1 VNRPILSAALVA
13 AVSAVSAYLV
23 VSSGPKSAAAA
34 DNARQSASVGATTAP
49 NWIARSNEFASLLIE
64 IEKKHSP
71 ESASADGLSQYDDKI
86 SVATHEDDEA
96 ENSETRAALA
106 KLREQLPKEQD
117 KYVRQDLEIM
127 IHSTQLQLKRHDFAE
142 AHQVPFHNV
151 SGAVFQGLR
160 VLLDD
165 QVAPERRP
173 TAVVRLRKYAGM
185 EPGYTPFA
193 DQVRKLTEL
202 QMAKPSM
209 IYPAKASV
217 ETALSRNPLYM
228 DGIAELF
235 KQYKLQGW
243 EEPYSKLKAQLTA
256 YDQWVKTEILPKA
269 RIDFR
274 QPPELYALGLEGYG
288 IDIPPAELAAMAH
301 KAFAEYQS
309 EMQTIASQIAKQRG
323 WPSPDYRDVIKKL
336 KENQL
341 VGDAILP
348 FYKDRLKEIE
358 GIVVKEKL
366 VSLPDRSARIR
377 IATPAE
383 SAQQPAPH
391 MVPPPL
397 LHNTGQQ
404 GEFVLPLNMPAAAG
418 SAKAEKVDDYTFDAA
433 SWTLIAHEARPGHE
447 LQFDSMIEHGVSL
460 ARSRY
465 AFNSTNVE
473 GWGLYAE
480 YITKPFMPLEGEL
493 ISLQFRLLRAERAYL
508 DPELQAGKIQPADAM
523 KALTQEGVFS
533 VPFANQEVE
542 RYTFRAPGQAN
553 SYFYGYTKLLQLRK
567 DTEAAL
573 GPKFDQKKFHDFIL
587 AQGLL
592 PPDLMRKAVM
602 EDFVPVAKA
611 SAVGSGNDSAPQNE
625 PHARSVLFRE
635 NEPYHG
641 GVNLRANDPRPK
653 PVIVRASDEDA
664 RRTSTVPTP
673 PTRSGSAIH

>member
-1 VNRPILSAALVA
+1 VTKRILGLALVA
-13 AVSAVSAYLV
+13 TV
-23 VSSGPKSAAAA
+23 SAAAA
-34 DNARQSASVGATTAP
+34 FIAVVPASRSAADAGSPSQTPSSAP
-49 NWIARSNEFASLLIE
+49 SQPDKSWIARSNEFASLLIDV
-64 IEKKHSP
+64 EKKHSP
-71 ESASADGLSQYDDKI
+71 ESASADGLSQYDEKV
-86 SVATHEDDEA
+86 SVATHDDDLA
-96 ENSETRAALA
+96 EISETRAVLA
-106 KLREQLPKEQD
+106 KLQEQRPREQN

-127 IHSTQLQLKRHDFAE
+127 VHNTQLQLKRHDFAE
-142 AHQVPFHNV
+142 EHQIIYHNP
-151 SGAVFQGLR
+151 SAGIFQGLR

-173 TAVVRLRKYAGM
+173 AAVVRLRKYTGL

-202 QMAKPSM
+202 QLAKSNM
-209 IYPAKASV
+209 IYPSKASV
-217 ETALSRNPLYM
+217 ETALSRNALYV

-243 EEPYSKLKAQLTA
+243 EQPYAKLREQLAA
-256 YDQWVKTEILPKA
+256 YDQWVRITILPKA
-269 RIDFR
+269 RTDFR

-288 IDIPPAELAAMAH
+288 IDIPPADLAAMAH
-301 KAFAEYQS
+301 QAFAEYQV
-309 EMQTIASQIAKQRG
+309 EMQTIAAQIAKQHG
-323 WPSPDYRDVIKKL
+323 WPINDYRDVVKKL

-341 VGDAILP
+341 VGESILP

-358 GIVVKEKL
+358 GIIVNEKL
-366 VSLPDRSARIR
+366 VSLPDRPARIR
-377 IATPAE
+377 IGTPAE

-397 LHNTGQQ
+397 LNNTGQQ

-447 LQFDSMIEHGVSL
+447 LQFDSMIEHGVSI

-480 YITKPFMPLEGEL
+480 YITKPYMPLEGQL
-493 ISLQFRLLRAERAYL
+493 ISLQFRLLRAERAFL

-523 KALTQEGVFS
+523 KALTQDGVFS

-542 RYTFRAPGQAN
+542 RYTFRSPGQAN

-573 GPKFDQKKFHDFIL
+573 GPKFSAKNFHDFIL

-592 PPDLMRKAVM
+592 PPDLMRKAVT
-602 EDFVPVAKA
+602 EDFIPA
-611 SAVGSGNDSAPQNE
+611 
-625 PHARSVLFRE
+625 ARIAA
-635 NEPYHG
+635 HQ
-641 GVNLRANDPRPK
+641 
-653 PVIVRASDEDA
+653 
-664 RRTSTVPTP
+664 
-673 PTRSGSAIH
+673 

>member
-1 VNRPILSAALVA
+1 MIRRILGVAVITAITAA
-13 AVSAVSAYLV
+13 AVYVAFASDSAF
-23 VSSGPKSAAAA
+23 AAANA
-34 DNARQSASVGATTAP
+34 ARQAP
-49 NWIARSNEFASLLIE
+49 VSTPDQGDKSWIARSNEFANLLIE
-64 IEKKHSP
+64 VEKKHAP
-71 ESASADGLSQYDDKI
+71 ESASADGLSQYDEKI
-86 SVATHEDDEA
+86 SAATHEDDVA
-96 ENSETRAALA
+96 ATSENRAVLA
-106 KLREQLPKEQD
+106 KLQDQLPKEQN

-127 IHSTQLQLKRHDFAE
+127 IHSTQLQLKQHDFAE
-142 AHQVPFHNV
+142 SHQIPYLNA
-151 SGAVFQGLR
+151 SGAVYQGLR

-173 TAVVRLRKYAGM
+173 AAIVRLRKYAGL
-185 EPGYTPFA
+185 EPGYTPFT
-193 DQVRKLTEL
+193 DRLRKLTEL
-202 QMAKPSM
+202 QLAKTSM
-209 IYPAKASV
+209 IYPAKARV
-217 ETALSRNPLYM
+217 ETALSRNTLYV
-228 DGIAELF
+228 DGIADLF

-243 EEPYSKLKAQLTA
+243 EEPYAKLKEQLTA
-256 YDQWVKTEILPKA
+256 YDRWVTSEILPKA
-269 RIDFR
+269 RTDFR

-301 KAFAEYQS
+301 KAFTEYQA
-309 EMQTIASQIAKQRG
+309 EMQTIAAQVAKQHG
-323 WPSPDYRDVIKKL
+323 WPSSDYRDVIRKL

-348 FYKDRLKEIE
+348 FYKDRLKDIE
-358 GIVVKEKL
+358 SIIVKDQL
-366 VSLPDRSARIR
+366 ISLPDRPARIR
-377 IATPAE
+377 IGTPAE

-397 LHNTGQQ
+397 LNNTGQQ

-480 YITKPFMPLEGEL
+480 YITKPHMPLEGQL

-523 KALTQEGVFS
+523 KALTEDGVFS

-567 DTEAAL
+567 DTETAL
-573 GPKFDQKKFHDFIL
+573 GPKFDQRKFHDFIL
-587 AQGLL
+587 SQGLL

-602 EDFVPVAKA
+602 EDFVPAAK
-611 SAVGSGNDSAPQNE
+611 
-625 PHARSVLFRE
+625 
-635 NEPYHG
+635 
-641 GVNLRANDPRPK
+641 
-653 PVIVRASDEDA
+653 
-664 RRTSTVPTP
+664 
-673 PTRSGSAIH
+673 